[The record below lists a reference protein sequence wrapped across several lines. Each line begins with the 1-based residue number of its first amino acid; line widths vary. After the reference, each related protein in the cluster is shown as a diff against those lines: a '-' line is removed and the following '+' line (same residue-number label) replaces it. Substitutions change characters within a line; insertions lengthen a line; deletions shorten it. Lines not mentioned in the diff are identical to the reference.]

1 MKLKSLLFGSAAI
14 LAAGTGA
21 RAADLPTAEP
31 VEYVRICDAF
41 GTGFFYI
48 PGTDTCLQISGM
60 VRADFIYTDF
70 PNDGD
75 TEPDRREFNNYT
87 SLARAEIKL
96 DARTQTDF
104 GLIRAYIRYRMTLGN
119 DSFDTDYES
128 TSPYLV
134 NAFIQI
140 TNDWGTITAGRTS
153 SFFDFFGSNT
163 FGDRVFI
170 DDQTNEVNT
179 LAYTA
184 AFGNGVSATLSIEDA
199 GSDNRRYNTHFLS
212 KITDHGVTVTGLDSY
227 EGQEWPDVVGNIRV
241 DQGWGSAQIMAVV
254 HGIHDKR
261 GIINDCEPGDG
272 NPAFAC
278 EGSEDADGLGW
289 AVGGGAS
296 FNIPF
301 LNKSGLAFQA
311 TYGDGALG
319 YVTTDPGGV
328 GDFIGPSGDD
338 TNTAWSVRAGLTL
351 GWTPTLTSYIDVSYT
366 NVDANDSATV
376 DAAGDSIH
384 ADYDMWAV
392 VGNIVWTPVKGL
404 SMGPEIGWQQGPHF
418 EHADHSDHSDDLDR
432 WGVMFRMQR
441 DF

>member
-60 VRADFIYTDF
+60 VRADFTYVDF
-70 PNDGD
+70 THGD
-75 TEPDRREFNNYT
+75 NNSHELDQDFEHADYNNYS

-104 GLIRAYIRYRMTLGN
+104 GLIRAYIRYRMTLGTS
-119 DSFDTDYES
+119 DFATDYES

-261 GIINDCEPGDG
+261 GIIKTASRGMAILRLLARDRRMPMVWDG
-272 NPAFAC
+272 Q
-278 EGSEDADGLGW
+278 S
-289 AVGGGAS
+289 AVAPVS
-296 FNIPF
+296 TF
-301 LNKSGLAFQA
+301 
-311 TYGDGALG
+311 
-319 YVTTDPGGV
+319 
-328 GDFIGPSGDD
+328 PS
-338 TNTAWSVRAGLTL
+338 
-351 GWTPTLTSYIDVSYT
+351 
-366 NVDANDSATV
+366 
-376 DAAGDSIH
+376 
-384 ADYDMWAV
+384 
-392 VGNIVWTPVKGL
+392 
-404 SMGPEIGWQQGPHF
+404 
-418 EHADHSDHSDDLDR
+418 
-432 WGVMFRMQR
+432 
-441 DF
+441 

>member
-60 VRADFIYTDF
+60 VRADFTYVDF
-70 PNDGD
+70 ADDHNGA
-75 TEPDRREFNNYT
+75 EREFNNYS

-104 GLIRAYIRYRMTLGN
+104 GLIRAYIRYRMTLGTN
-119 DSFDTDYES
+119 NFDTDYES

-134 NAFIQI
+134 NAFVQI

-170 DDQTNEVNT
+170 DDLTNEVNT
-179 LAYTA
+179 FAYTA

-199 GSDNRRYNTHFLS
+199 GSDNRRLNTTFL
-212 KITDHGVTVTGLDSY
+212 TVDPVTGDPGLDNY
-227 EGQEWPDVVGNIRV
+227 EGQEWPDVVANIRI
-241 DQGWGSAQIMAVV
+241 DQGWGSAQIMGVL
-254 HGIHDKR
+254 HGIHDKH
-261 GIINDCEPGDG
+261 GIDCVGSVDPNG
-272 NPAFAC
+272 NPIC
-278 EGSEDADGLGW
+278 INTEGDEDADGLGW

-296 FNIPF
+296 FHLPF
-301 LNKSGLAFQA
+301 LNNSGLAFQA
-311 TYGDGALG
+311 TYGDGAIG
-319 YVTTDPGGV
+319 YVTLDPGGV
-328 GDFIGPSGDD
+328 GDFTGPSGDD
-338 TNTAWSVRAGLTL
+338 TNTAWSIRAGLTL

-366 NVDANDSATV
+366 NVDLHGNNDHDTTHNF
-376 DAAGDSIH
+376 G
-384 ADYDMWAV
+384 DYDMFAV
-392 VGNIVWTPVKGL
+392 VGNLVWTPVKGL
-404 SMGPEIGWQQGPHF
+404 SMGPEIGWQQGPQF
-418 EHADHSDHSDDLDR
+418 DHAGDANNNDR
-432 WGVMFRMQR
+432 YGVMFRMQR